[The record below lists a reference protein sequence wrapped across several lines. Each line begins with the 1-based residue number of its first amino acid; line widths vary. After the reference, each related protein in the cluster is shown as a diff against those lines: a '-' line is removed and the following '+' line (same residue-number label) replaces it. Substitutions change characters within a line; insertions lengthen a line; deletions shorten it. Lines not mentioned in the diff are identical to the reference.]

1 MRTDGGADG
10 VDFNLAFEVRESLF
24 DHVDDWLDEAHAI
37 GMGDEALIGIVKT
50 VVGPLLH
57 SFYSLFLD
65 FLDDMDFGAWN
76 ASTFVADIQKRAD
89 M

>member
-37 GMGDEALIGIVKT
+37 GMGDEALVGVVKT

-57 SFYSLFLD
+57 SFDNLFLD
-65 FLDDMDFGAWN
+65 LLNAMDFGARN
-76 ASTFVADIQKRAD
+76 ESTFVADIQKWAD